1 MESESFLLYTE
12 QKEVVDRLSDRDAG
26 RLIKAIYGYAETGKM
41 EAFGDML
48 DIVIIPFK
56 QTLDRNREKYMK
68 TVEKRREAGRL
79 GGRPRLCEGAG
90 PEKAPDFSGNDGEE
104 AHEKV
109 GFSESASEKANGFFE
124 KQKKAKKA
132 DNGNVSVNDN
142 DNENENVNDNV
153 NDNVNGN
160 INTLPRAG
168 ALESE
173 KADLIGGKPI
183 YGERGKFESLNGDLE
198 SDAEGEE
205 EKEDLI
211 VGKERAVSLEA
222 GGDASVASEAL
233 PFGGNFRNGPEGKCI
248 KEPKDCEG
256 NRPREISFEAVGKE
270 LAVSPEAGGD
280 AAVASEGLPFE
291 GIFRNG
297 TEGKCIKEPEER
309 EGNRPREI
317 FFEAVGKEPAVSPK
331 AGGDAS
337 GTSEA
342 LPFEGIFRNGM
353 EGKCIKEPE
362 GKCIKEPKERERNE
376 GRSGYSEY
384 SINRGQK
391 WESHYTAENGAYREK
406 IYTDVVDYLNLKSGK
421 NFKHGIERT
430 RRLIDGR
437 LKEGFSAED
446 FKAVIDKKCAQ
457 WRGDPDREKYLRPET
472 LFGVKFEGYLNEKPT
487 AEKDRGTERPKSA
500 NSFVKY
506 SQRSYDYER
515 LERLM
520 RERDAGG
527 P

>member
-56 QTLDRNREKYMK
+56 QTLDRNKEKYMK

-104 AHEKV
+104 ANEKV

-233 PFGGNFRNGPEGKCI
+233 PFGGNFRNG
-248 KEPKDCEG
+248 
-256 NRPREISFEAVGKE
+256 
-270 LAVSPEAGGD
+270 
-280 AAVASEGLPFE
+280 
-291 GIFRNG
+291 
-297 TEGKCIKEPEER
+297 
-309 EGNRPREI
+309 
-317 FFEAVGKEPAVSPK
+317 
-331 AGGDAS
+331 
-337 GTSEA
+337 
-342 LPFEGIFRNGM
+342 
-353 EGKCIKEPE
+353 PE

-506 SQRSYDYER
+506 SQRSYDYEK

>member
-104 AHEKV
+104 ANEKV
-109 GFSESASEKANGFFE
+109 GFSESAGEKANGFFE

-142 DNENENVNDNV
+142 ENENENV

-211 VGKERAVSLEA
+211 VGKEHAVSPEA
-222 GGDASVASEAL
+222 GGDASVASE
-233 PFGGNFRNGPEGKCI
+233 G
-248 KEPKDCEG
+248 
-256 NRPREISFEAVGKE
+256 
-270 LAVSPEAGGD
+270 
-280 AAVASEGLPFE
+280 
-291 GIFRNG
+291 
-297 TEGKCIKEPEER
+297 
-309 EGNRPREI
+309 
-317 FFEAVGKEPAVSPK
+317 
-331 AGGDAS
+331 
-337 GTSEA
+337 

-353 EGKCIKEPE
+353 EGKCINGPE
-362 GKCIKEPKERERNE
+362 GKCIKEPK
-376 GRSGYSEY
+376 
-384 SINRGQK
+384 
-391 WESHYTAENGAYREK
+391 
-406 IYTDVVDYLNLKSGK
+406 
-421 NFKHGIERT
+421 T
-430 RRLIDGR
+430 RFLTQQQACFLTLI
-437 LKEGFSAED
+437 L
-446 FKAVIDKKCAQ
+446 
-457 WRGDPDREKYLRPET
+457 
-472 LFGVKFEGYLNEKPT
+472 
-487 AEKDRGTERPKSA
+487 
-500 NSFVKY
+500 
-506 SQRSYDYER
+506 
-515 LERLM
+515 
-520 RERDAGG
+520 
-527 P
+527 

>member
-90 PEKAPDFSGNDGEE
+90 TEKAPDFSGNDGEE
-104 AHEKV
+104 ANEKV

-142 DNENENVNDNV
+142 DNEND

-211 VGKERAVSLEA
+211 VGKEHAVSPEA
-222 GGDASVASEAL
+222 GGDASVASE
-233 PFGGNFRNGPEGKCI
+233 G
-248 KEPKDCEG
+248 
-256 NRPREISFEAVGKE
+256 
-270 LAVSPEAGGD
+270 
-280 AAVASEGLPFE
+280 
-291 GIFRNG
+291 
-297 TEGKCIKEPEER
+297 
-309 EGNRPREI
+309 
-317 FFEAVGKEPAVSPK
+317 
-331 AGGDAS
+331 
-337 GTSEA
+337 

-353 EGKCIKEPE
+353 EGKCINGPE
-362 GKCIKEPKERERNE
+362 GKCIKKPKERERNE

-391 WESHYTAENGAYREK
+391 GESHYTAENGAYREK

-506 SQRSYDYER
+506 SQRSYDYEK

>member
-142 DNENENVNDNV
+142 ENENVNDNV

-211 VGKERAVSLEA
+211 VGKEHAVSLEA
-222 GGDASVASEAL
+222 GGDASGTSEGL
-233 PFGGNFRNGPEGKCI
+233 TFGGNFRNGMERKCI
-248 KEPKDCEG
+248 NG
-256 NRPREISFEAVGKE
+256 
-270 LAVSPEAGGD
+270 PE
-280 AAVASEGLPFE
+280 
-291 GIFRNG
+291 
-297 TEGKCIKEPEER
+297 
-309 EGNRPREI
+309 
-317 FFEAVGKEPAVSPK
+317 
-331 AGGDAS
+331 
-337 GTSEA
+337 
-342 LPFEGIFRNGM
+342 
-353 EGKCIKEPE
+353 
-362 GKCIKEPKERERNE
+362 ERERNE

-391 WESHYTAENGAYREK
+391 GESHYTAENGAYREK

>member
-104 AHEKV
+104 AHEKA

-132 DNGNVSVNDN
+132 DNGNVSVN

-211 VGKERAVSLEA
+211 VGKEHAVSPEA
-222 GGDASVASEAL
+222 GGDASGTSEAL
-233 PFGGNFRNGPEGKCI
+233 PFEGIFRNGTEGKCI

-270 LAVSPEAGGD
+270 RAVSPE
-280 AAVASEGLPFE
+280 
-291 GIFRNG
+291 
-297 TEGKCIKEPEER
+297 
-309 EGNRPREI
+309 
-317 FFEAVGKEPAVSPK
+317 

-353 EGKCIKEPE
+353 EGKCINGPE
-362 GKCIKEPKERERNE
+362 ERERNE

-391 WESHYTAENGAYREK
+391 GESHYTAENGAYREK